1 MKWFLWRVS
10 LWVFTFQCLTSHK
23 NENLGCLRRTF
34 FFAGRVSQERFFLE
48 SITWNFFFLLESRT
62 RTNLWLEEPRINLFF
77 SWIYVTLECYTNRKW
92 IIISYK
98 ILEQEIIMQ
107 IINCQLKNTKLN
119 FIFVIF
125 ISQEKYSNI
134 IIQCAI
140 SQLPNFSMVP

>member
-1 MKWFLWRVS
+1 MKL
-10 LWVFTFQCLTSHK
+10 
-23 NENLGCLRRTF
+23 
-34 FFAGRVSQERFFLE
+34 
-48 SITWNFFFLLESRT
+48 FFLLESRT